1 MPVGGI
7 YTRNDYTVDQLDFRL
22 TGQYNK
28 VWNDTHIMN
37 LFAGMEANKT
47 DKEQI
52 FHSDYGVDY
61 DNARLVT
68 ITPEFYKQANEEGTV
83 LSSFSKAWT
92 RSLAYF
98 FSGSYS
104 YKGRYTLNYTM
115 RYEGTN
121 KLGKSRSSRWLPT
134 WNVSGAWNAHEEK
147 FFQKLME
154 NTNYAI
160 SHLTMRAS
168 YSLTADRGPTWISNA
183 LPMYYSINVWR
194 PQGDQRETALYL
206 DNIGNSDLTYEKK
219 HEFNLGID
227 AGFLNN
233 RLNFNFDIYWRNNYD
248 LIGYIET
255 QGADGFINKMGN
267 VATMKE
273 IASILKTLNVKMTYA
288 EENSMGAIDIEL
300 IKKDWKKVT
309 SFQTSNTSK
318 RDIVENVI
326 VMFEQGEGT
335 LFDTQEVRTQFSS
348 FIQDK
353 TKGGKI
359 TYHNVRDD
367 IHDDYVISYCLAQW
381 ARKQYETR
389 GKYNIA

>member
-1 MPVGGI
+1 MK
-7 YTRNDYTVDQLDFRL
+7 RL
-22 TGQYNK
+22 IISIFILIVTAVSVIAAEKPDRLKIMTYN
-28 VWNDTHIMN
+28 
-37 LFAGMEANKT
+37 LRFGE
-47 DKEQI
+47 
-52 FHSDYGVDY
+52 
-61 DNARLVT
+61 L
-68 ITPEFYKQANEEGTV
+68 
-83 LSSFSKAWT
+83 
-92 RSLAYF
+92 
-98 FSGSYS
+98 
-104 YKGRYTLNYTM
+104 
-115 RYEGTN
+115 
-121 KLGKSRSSRWLPT
+121 
-134 WNVSGAWNAHEEK
+134 
-147 FFQKLME
+147 
-154 NTNYAI
+154 
-160 SHLTMRAS
+160 
-168 YSLTADRGPTWISNA
+168 
-183 LPMYYSINVWR
+183 
-194 PQGDQRETALYL
+194 
-206 DNIGNSDLTYEKK
+206 
-219 HEFNLGID
+219 
-227 AGFLNN
+227 
-233 RLNFNFDIYWRNNYD
+233 
-248 LIGYIET
+248 
-255 QGADGFINKMGN
+255 
-267 VATMKE
+267 ATMKE